1 MEKFN
6 LEQDFHQKKKI
17 EYEKLIQKGQVEKR
31 DFENQKKKALDE
43 IEKIKQDELSKIKT
57 EKKALEQRS
66 KNL

>member
-1 MEKFN
+1 M
-6 LEQDFHQKKKI
+6 
-17 EYEKLIQKGQVEKR
+17 IQKGQVEKR